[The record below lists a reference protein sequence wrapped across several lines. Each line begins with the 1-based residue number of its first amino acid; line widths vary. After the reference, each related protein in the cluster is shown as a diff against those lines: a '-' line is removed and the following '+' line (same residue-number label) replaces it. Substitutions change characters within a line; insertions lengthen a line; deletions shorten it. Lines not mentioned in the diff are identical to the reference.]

1 MYIESNNQISSTPN
15 RIYKIYEYFNT
26 IQPEYSMS
34 WHQKFKTKTIS
45 LDGIL
50 SSQTETKKN
59 ELRIISLLGSKVLN
73 LQGIAFGDEIWGT
86 FDEWSLPTNIDLS
99 QNSFHQTTVVINNY
113 PRSYAALINNQ
124 QFKLV
129 WDLPSD
135 STTSINLGTR
145 KVYINNKEIQNAWNI

>member
-99 QNSFHQTTVVINNY
+99 
-113 PRSYAALINNQ
+113 
-124 QFKLV
+124 
-129 WDLPSD
+129 
-135 STTSINLGTR
+135 
-145 KVYINNKEIQNAWNI
+145 

>member
-1 MYIESNNQISSTPN
+1 
-15 RIYKIYEYFNT
+15 
-26 IQPEYSMS
+26 MS

-73 LQGIAFGDEIWGT
+73 LQGISFGDEIWGT
-86 FDEWSLPTNIDLS
+86 FDELSLPTNIDLS

-145 KVYINNKEIQNAWNI
+145 KVYIDNKEIQDAWNI

>member
-26 IQPEYSMS
+26 IQPEYGMS
-34 WHQKFKTKTIS
+34 WHQKFKIKTIS

-73 LQGIAFGDEIWGT
+73 LQVIAFGNDNWGT

-99 QNSFHQTTVVINNY
+99 ENSLHQTTVVINNY
-113 PRSYAALINNQ
+113 PRSYAALINTSNLNL
-124 QFKLV
+124 FRIF
-129 WDLPSD
+129 LP
-135 STTSINLGTR
+135 IPQL
-145 KVYINNKEIQNAWNI
+145 A